1 MRVVL
6 ASTSPRRREL
16 LALLG
21 IPFEVRSPIFEE
33 CVVPGRAAD
42 DLTASFARGKAHSV
56 AKDDPEAIVLG
67 SDTLIELDGEVLG
80 KPRDLAEARTIL
92 RRLAGREHLV
102 HTAVTIFCPARLKE
116 ITQVSTARVRMKPF
130 NAEEHER
137 YLATGDSLGK
147 AGAYSIQGPGGE
159 LVERLDGDFT
169 TVVGLPLRLV
179 AALLSQAGVTV
190 SVDVDRLYAAMP
202 YGNWSRFQVPAR
214 S

>member
-21 IPFEVRSPIFEE
+21 IPFEVQSPIFEE
-33 CVVPGRAAD
+33 CVVPGHAAE

-116 ITQVSTARVRMKPF
+116 STQVSTARVRMKPF

-179 AALLSQAGVTV
+179 AGLLSQAGVTV
-190 SVDVDRLYAAMP
+190 PVDVDRLYATMP